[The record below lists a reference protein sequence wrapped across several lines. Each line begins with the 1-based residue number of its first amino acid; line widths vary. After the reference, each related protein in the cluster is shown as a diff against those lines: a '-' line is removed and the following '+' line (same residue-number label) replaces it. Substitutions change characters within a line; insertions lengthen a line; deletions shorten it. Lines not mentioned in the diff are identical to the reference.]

1 MAVKVGPIGPRVPVL
16 WATAH
21 PLRRDNDDIQL
32 DDVKMPRTLEHQDES
47 NDNFQEETRLVAG
60 SQISSVLRWT
70 MTGCRIV

>member
-32 DDVKMPRTLEHQDES
+32 DDVKMPRTLEHQD
-47 NDNFQEETRLVAG
+47 
-60 SQISSVLRWT
+60 
-70 MTGCRIV
+70 